1 MGEHSIKTYFLH
13 SFLFI
18 LTFITTTLAGA
29 EWMFGNS
36 FIFSPQPLG
45 WPEFWQGMY
54 FSIPFLSVL
63 TVHEFGHYITA
74 RLYKIR
80 LTLPY
85 YIPFWLG
92 IGSIGTM
99 GAFIRIKS
107 PMHTRQ
113 EYFDVGIAG
122 PLAGF
127 ILALGVLLYGFT
139 HLPPPEHIFTIH
151 PEYQQYGLAYA
162 QHVYKD
168 TEGGFA
174 LGRNLLFVLFEKWV
188 VTDPARIPNVY
199 EMAHY
204 PFLFAGYLSLFFTS
218 LNLLPIGQLD
228 GGHILFSM
236 VGYRKHSLIA
246 PVLFVG
252 FVFYAGLGLVVPPA
266 SETEFLDTFHWAL
279 LYFGFL
285 FITFSRTVNGAKNTI
300 LLSLSVFAGQYL
312 LSFLFPGIEGYYG
325 WLLFSFILGRFLG
338 VYHPPVLYDRPL
350 SAGRQALGWLS
361 LLVFI
366 LSFSPKP
373 FIM

>member
-1 MGEHSIKTYFLH
+1 MPEHSTKTYFIH
-13 SFLFI
+13 IALFVA
-18 LTFITTTLAGA
+18 TFITTTLAGA

-45 WPEFWQGMY
+45 WQEFWQGMY
-54 FSIPFLSVL
+54 FSVPFLGVL

-74 RLYKIR
+74 RLYKIS

-107 PMHTRQ
+107 PMQSRQ

-127 ILALGVLLYGFT
+127 VLALGVLWYGFT
-139 HLPPPEHIFTIH
+139 HLHPPEFIFTIH
-151 PEYQQYGLAYA
+151 PEYQQYGLNYA
-162 QHVYKD
+162 DHVYEN
-168 TEGGFA
+168 TEGSFS
-174 LGRNLLFVLFEKWV
+174 LGRNLLFVFFEQFV
-188 VTDPARIPNVY
+188 ANDPARVPNVH

-236 VGYRKHSLIA
+236 VGYRRHALIA

-252 FVFYAGLGLVVPPA
+252 FVFYAGLGLVTPPA
-266 SETEFLDTFHWAL
+266 SDTELLDTFHWIL

-285 FITFSRTVNGAKNTI
+285 FITFSRTARGIKNTV
-300 LLSLSVFAGQYL
+300 LLSLAVFAGQYL
-312 LSFLFPGIEGYYG
+312 LAFLIPGIQGYYG

-338 VYHPPVLYDRPL
+338 VYHPPVLYDNPL

-361 LLVFI
+361 LLIFI
-366 LSFSPKP
+366 LSFSPRP
-373 FIM
+373 FVF

>member
-1 MGEHSIKTYFLH
+1 
-13 SFLFI
+13 
-18 LTFITTTLAGA
+18 
-29 EWMFGNS
+29 
-36 FIFSPQPLG
+36 
-45 WPEFWQGMY
+45 
-54 FSIPFLSVL
+54 
-63 TVHEFGHYITA
+63 VHEFGHYITA

-107 PMHTRQ
+107 PLQTRQ

-127 ILALGVLLYGFT
+127 VLALGVLWYGFT
-139 HLPPPEHIFTIH
+139 HLPAPEYIFTIH
-151 PEYQQYGLAYA
+151 PEYQQYGLNYA
-162 QHVYKD
+162 QYVYKD
-168 TEGGFA
+168 TEASFS
-174 LGRNLLFVLFEKWV
+174 LGRNLLFVLFEKFV
-188 VTDPARIPNVY
+188 ANDAARIPNTY

-204 PFLFAGYLSLFFTS
+204 PLLFAGYLSLFFTS

-236 VGYRKHSLIA
+236 VGYRKHALIA
-246 PVLFVG
+246 PVLFVA

-266 SETEFLDTFHWAL
+266 SDKQFMEDLPWGL
-279 LYFGFL
+279 LYLAFL
-285 FITFSRTVNGAKNTI
+285 FIAFSRTANGTRNTI
-300 LLSLSVFAGQYL
+300 VLSLSVFAGQYL
-312 LSFLFPGIEGYYG
+312 LAFLFPGIQGYYG

-350 SAGRQALGWLS
+350 STGRQVLGWLS
-361 LLVFI
+361 LLIFI
-366 LSFSPKP
+366 LSFSPRP
-373 FIM
+373 FVF